1 MVKFLLTD
9 SIKRNLVSDVG
20 ISSFLSGGLDSSI
33 VASVAQNIVGVID
46 TYSIDYEG
54 NKENFKANS
63 FETSKDEDY
72 IGYLIKEGKYNHKSV
87 LIDTKT
93 VFDYLKVSLHLRD
106 APGMADIDS
115 SMLYL
120 AKEISLKHKVS
131 LSGECADELFGGY
144 PWFKKQNIEGFPWIR
159 NIEQRINLLK
169 DDIKDKM
176 DFKEYLN
183 KKYEECIKEAPID
196 PSDSEE
202 IQKELQMNYLNLK
215 YFMTTLLHRKDFM
228 TMGSSLEVRVPFA
241 DKRIVEYCYNLPYE
255 QKAHNSVEKQI
266 LRDAMKEY
274 LPDEIYRRKKSP
286 YPKSQAK
293 NWHNLIRG
301 EVIKILNSD
310 TPLAKIFDIGR
321 LKEIAASDKELDVP
335 WFGQLMRYDAFM
347 AFIYQI
353 HYWLNE
359 YNIEVII

>member
-1 MVKFLLTD
+1 
-9 SIKRNLVSDVG
+9 
-20 ISSFLSGGLDSSI
+20 
-33 VASVAQNIVGVID
+33 
-46 TYSIDYEG
+46 
-54 NKENFKANS
+54 
-63 FETSKDEDY
+63 
-72 IGYLIKEGKYNHKSV
+72 
-87 LIDTKT
+87 
-93 VFDYLKVSLHLRD
+93 
-106 APGMADIDS
+106 
-115 SMLYL
+115 
-120 AKEISLKHKVS
+120 
-131 LSGECADELFGGY
+131 
-144 PWFKKQNIEGFPWIR
+144 
-159 NIEQRINLLK
+159 
-169 DDIKDKM
+169 
-176 DFKEYLN
+176 
-183 KKYEECIKEAPID
+183 
-196 PSDSEE
+196 
-202 IQKELQMNYLNLK
+202 MNYLNLK

-255 QKAHNSVEKQI
+255 QKAHNGVEKQI

-293 NWHNLIRG
+293 SWHNLIRG

-310 TPLAKIFDIGR
+310 TPLAKIFDLDR
-321 LKEIAASDKELDVP
+321 LKEIAVSDKELDVP

>member
-1 MVKFLLTD
+1 MVNY
-9 SIKRNLVSDVG
+9 IKS
-20 ISSFLSGGLDSSI
+20 
-33 VASVAQNIVGVID
+33 
-46 TYSIDYEG
+46 
-54 NKENFKANS
+54 
-63 FETSKDEDY
+63 
-72 IGYLIKEGKYNHKSV
+72 NHK
-87 LIDTKT
+87 T
-93 VFDYLKVSLHLRD
+93 VTLSNGTLANALYDSTLARD
-106 APGMADIDS
+106 LPGMADIDS
-115 SMLYL
+115 SLL
-120 AKEISLKHKVS
+120 LFCKEIKKDFTVA
-131 LSGECADELFGGY
+131 LSGECADEIFGGY

-202 IQKELQMNYLNLK
+202 TQKELQMNYLNLK

-293 NWHNLIRG
+293 SWHNLIRG